1 MLRFLL
7 VRLGQSLVTVFLVVL
22 VVFMVGRIAGDPIE
36 LFAGPDITPQQREEI
51 KDSYGLNDPLFVQF
65 GHFLGDITHGDFG
78 DSFRTSQPAMDEVV
92 SRTPASLQL
101 AITALAVSVVVA
113 VPLGIV
119 AAVKRGSIA
128 DTGARF
134 FALVGQAAPQFWVG
148 LLLIFT
154 FAASWGWFPTGGRG
168 GVSHLVLPALT
179 LGFAGAASIAR
190 LTRSSMLD
198 VLHRDYITLAECKG
212 LPTRVIIR
220 KHAFRNAM
228 LPVVTILGLR
238 LGTILAGA
246 VVVELIFSWPGVGR
260 LIITSIQSGDYPVVQ
275 AAVLLVAATVVLA
288 NLLTDTVYMFL
299 DPRIRYGHAS

>member
-7 VRLGQSLVTVFLVVL
+7 VRLGQSLITVFLVLL

-36 LFAGPDITPQQREEI
+36 LFAGPDITPEQREEI

-65 GHFLGDITHGDFG
+65 GRFLGDIAHGDFG
-78 DSFRTSQPAMDEVV
+78 NSFRTNQPAMDEVL
-92 SRTPASLQL
+92 SRTPASLEL
-101 AITALAVSVVVA
+101 AAASLLISVVIA
-113 VPLGIV
+113 VPLGIL
-119 AAVKRGSIA
+119 AAVRRGTVL
-128 DTGARF
+128 DTGARV

-148 LLLIFT
+148 LLLIFA
-154 FAASWGWFPTGGRG
+154 FAVSWGLFPTGGRG
-168 GVSHLVLPALT
+168 GLSHLVLPAVT

-212 LPTRVIIR
+212 LPNRVIIR

-275 AAVLLVAATVVLA
+275 AAILLVATTVVLA
-288 NLLTDTVYMFL
+288 NLLTDVVYMFL
-299 DPRIRYGHAS
+299 DPRIRYGRTA

>member
-7 VRLGQSLVTVFLVVL
+7 VRLVQSLITVFLVVL

-36 LFAGPDITPQQREEI
+36 LFAGPDITPEQREEI
-51 KDSYGLNDPLFVQF
+51 KESYGLNDPLFVQF
-65 GHFLGDITHGDFG
+65 GAFLGDIAHGDFG
-78 DSFRTSQPAMDEVV
+78 NSFRTNQPAMDEVLT
-92 SRTPASLQL
+92 RTPASLEL
-101 AITALAVSVVVA
+101 AAASLLISVVIA
-113 VPLGIV
+113 VPLGIL
-119 AAVKRGSIA
+119 AAVRRGTVV
-128 DTGARF
+128 DTGARV

-148 LLLIFT
+148 LLLIFA
-154 FAASWGWFPTGGRG
+154 FAVNWGMFPTGGRG
-168 GVSHLVLPALT
+168 GFSHLVLPAIT

-212 LPTRVIIR
+212 LPSRVIIR

-275 AAVLLVAATVVLA
+275 AAILLVATTVVLA
-288 NLLTDTVYMFL
+288 NLLTDIVYMFL
-299 DPRIRYGHAS
+299 DPRIRYGSTA